1 MNLTKKNTTN
11 AVSVNRTNDTKP
23 LIKKT
28 KKITKQK
35 KPKLNPTNL
44 GLAITKVNPASPK
57 PRAQTPKQNTTKK
70 SPEKKNAPRNMIE
83 NFN

>member
-1 MNLTKKNTTN
+1 MNLTKKIRPMR
-11 AVSVNRTNDTKP
+11 SVLSRANDTKP

-35 KPKLNPTNL
+35 KPKINPTNL

-57 PRAQTPKQNTTKK
+57 PRAQAPKQNTTKK